1 MVEFKMNTAEK
12 VADES
17 VADLYKVNARDVFI
31 PTQVLNLEIATYLL
45 FDLYQMWHGFKRCSN
60 YHFCRKIW
68 YFWQQ
73 IILR

>member
-45 FDLYQMWHGFKRCSN
+45 FDLYQM
-60 YHFCRKIW
+60 
-68 YFWQQ
+68 
-73 IILR
+73 L